1 MFITKLTELSKKL
14 LKESF
19 QFKVLSTEFKSL
31 RKKARKSLKSE
42 LKYQEKF
49 KLKELYQK
57 LLKLRKLFKL
67 TDHSQFQLKF
77 QSQLTELSRSLLQL
91 RDKLRRLCKWPKK
104 LKRLSKSDLNKLES
118 KKLSK
123 LLKSQLLEKSSEKL
137 RRSFLTS
144 TRLLRKL
151 KLSEKR
157 LFQSTP
163 LFNKSSKF
171 QPLSKRLCLL
181 PMRFQEFMKLR
192 ELMRESL
199 LFLKLSNYQLTCQLL
214 LKSTK
219 LLKLLKKELS
229 KSQSFNKNLFKFL

>member
-19 QFKVLSTEFKSL
+19 QSRVLLTEFKSL
-31 RKKARKSLKSE
+31 RKKARKLLKSE

-77 QSQLTELSRSLLQL
+77 QSQLTESLRSLLQL
-91 RDKLRRLCKWPKK
+91 KDKLKRLCKWPKK

-171 QPLSKRLCLL
+171 QPLSKRLSLL

-199 LFLKLSNYQLTCQLL
+199 LFLKLSNYQLTCQLS
-214 LKSTK
+214 LKSIK